1 MSFAEVMLRVL
12 PPVNGQQPHITG
24 HYGEQ
29 RPSGP
34 HGGTDFNYIG
44 GQAGINLQY
53 PKVYAPIAGVVTFT
67 GGTYGTIK
75 IKDAEGNSHEILH
88 TSSHIVS
95 VGATV
100 AAGDEIG
107 AMGGQGP
114 NGAAQYPRH
123 VHYQMKSPTN
133 ALISPEIWWNEQSVP
148 PTTPT
153 TAPGPVTFSLL
164 NFQFPIRKTGG
175 AQYKD
180 VDEIFTAIQAENS
193 GHYLLG
199 SHKFWHGGIHIS
211 NLSAPQCISDE
222 PVRCM
227 ADGVVV
233 AYRLNKDYLESTFEG
248 SGGAEV
254 LKYSS
259 SFCLVRHDYKSPPNT
274 QVTPNTSNTLT
285 FYSLYMHLLP
295 FNRYPLEPGG
305 GTKARSKPGYWQGK
319 VRAKVT
325 GSGLT
330 LRNAPAS
337 LTHGANAGT
346 KKGSSMVLCTNSI
359 IEFDSAK
366 VINLKLNGKLL
377 RMAECIF
384 IPSSSNP
391 PTGLKNLN
399 TPVPSS
405 FWACV
410 EDVSPNRVVE
420 WQELIPA
427 NFDIVVPMNMKIKA
441 GDTVGYL
448 GLNEVLASPNG
459 GVVRKHQVHLEIFT
473 ADQKINEFLINHA
486 GVTKGKR
493 YLYLASGTLLTKKAP
508 ETGEVALSA
517 DHSVELSKA
526 PIFKNPTEWYE
537 VSVKENNQTITGL
550 VKKTESKIISQHDW
564 EKLGFR
570 IVKEVNPNAD
580 GFLDPDDMP
589 PFFKKLYDDLD
600 ALGNHD
606 QTVTPEDFPEALK
619 DVEFRE
625 HWSKLIAF
633 HPTEWKEKSNSTK
646 WSRLSQ
652 ILESSPDVLK
662 HEKDRI
668 DKLVFWEDPVIQDA
682 GLGDGN
688 IWHFHP
694 VAMVGNFLAKESSK
708 AGQITYDAEG
718 NDIPGSP
725 YFSRHIH
732 WPGND
737 LSGVTLGRGYDM
749 GSRTETEIYNH
760 MIAAGVDSA
769 QATKISKA
777 HGLKGSSASNFV
789 THNRADIGNITLD
802 QQEALF
808 DLIYPDY
815 VAKAIVNYNHWTAS
829 LSERLEWDAL
839 SSIVKDILV
848 DFVYQG
854 FTKGAN
860 PMKAGMKDDVDQ
872 LISYIENTPAIS
884 QYEQGRKRAAYLR
897 KNR

>member
-153 TAPGPVTFSLL
+153 TAPGPVTFSFL

-199 SHKFWHGGIHIS
+199 NHKFWHGGIHIS

-248 SGGAEV
+248 GGGAEV

-295 FNRYPLEPGG
+295 FNRYPLEPGD

-319 VRAKVT
+319 VRAKVI

-366 VINLKLNGKLL
+366 VLNLKLNGKLL

-427 NFDIVVPMNMKIKA
+427 SFDIVVPMNMKIKA

-473 ADQKINEFLINHA
+473 ADQKINDFLINHA
-486 GVTKGKR
+486 GVKKGKR

-619 DVEFRE
+619 DVEFRD

-633 HPTEWKEKSNSTK
+633 HPTEWKEKSDSTK
-646 WSRLSQ
+646 WSRLNQ